1 MFTVSALTIERYTCL
16 KEKSLNPNDACKKRV
31 IFIYIVVLWVSAV
44 GFSLPKALSIV
55 EKTYKSN
62 NGTETIVQCESTFDQ
77 SYEVVYTISK
87 WIVAFLLPYGLII
100 FFSCC
105 LLRFLTKWS
114 NRSKRLHQTNRT
126 RTANEKQST
135 ITNGSNNDKDKPLL
149 ASSGDRKKVKIAD
162 ETVSTAFVTTNESE
176 YLRLP
181 NKHLVDSNSAIKL
194 V

>member
-1 MFTVSALTIERYTCL
+1 
-16 KEKSLNPNDACKKRV
+16 
-31 IFIYIVVLWVSAV
+31 VSAV

-100 FFSCC
+100 FFSCS

-126 RTANEKQST
+126 RTANEKQLA
-135 ITNGSNNDKDKPLL
+135 ITNGSINDKDKPLL

-181 NKHLVDSNSAIKL
+181 NKHLIDSNSAIKL